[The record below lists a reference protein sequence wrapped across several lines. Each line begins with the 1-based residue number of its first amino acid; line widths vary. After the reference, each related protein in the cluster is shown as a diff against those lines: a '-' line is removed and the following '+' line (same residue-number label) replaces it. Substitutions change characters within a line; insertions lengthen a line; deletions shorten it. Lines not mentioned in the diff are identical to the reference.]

1 MSARRASAVLF
12 AGLFAIQLVLAGV
25 VAACP
30 MWDHEMPGHL
40 APAYAMSG
48 AMSAGM
54 QDDMQGMQGM
64 AMIAMVDGAETDDA
78 PCDHPVSP
86 EECRTMAPCAVGIL
100 VPASAAEPQPAL
112 FPGTVVAALVAMP
125 PSVSSPPE
133 LPPPRA

>member
-30 MWDHEMPGHL
+30 MWDHKTPGHL
-40 APAYAMSG
+40 VPASAMSG

-54 QDDMQGMQGM
+54 QDDMQGM
-64 AMIAMVDGAETDDA
+64 AMIAESNGAETDDA

-112 FPGTVVAALVAMP
+112 LPGTVVAALVAMP

>member
-1 MSARRASAVLF
+1 MSARRSAAVLF
-12 AGLFAIQLVLAGV
+12 AGLFTLQLVLAGI

-30 MWDHEMPGHL
+30 MWDHKTPEHL
-40 APAYAMSG
+40 VPASAMSG

-54 QDDMQGMQGM
+54 QDDMQGM
-64 AMIAMVDGAETDDA
+64 AMIAESNGAETDDA